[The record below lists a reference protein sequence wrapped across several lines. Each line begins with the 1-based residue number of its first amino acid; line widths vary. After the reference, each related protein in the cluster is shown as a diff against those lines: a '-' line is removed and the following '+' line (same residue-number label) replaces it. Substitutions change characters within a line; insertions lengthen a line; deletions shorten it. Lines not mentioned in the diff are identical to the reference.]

1 MSETQSDCIFCQIV
15 AGDIPSTKVYED
27 DETYAFM
34 DIAPATEGHVV
45 VVPKGHTKDILEAD
59 PDVLAAVVKTGQKV
73 AQRIVDN
80 LGADGVNVLNNC
92 GASAWQTVFHLHL
105 HVIPRYTDQAKDTMQ
120 LPWVPRQGD
129 LEAIK
134 AIGEKLAF

>member
-1 MSETQSDCIFCQIV
+1 MSESQSDCVFCQIV
-15 AGDIPSTKVYED
+15 AGNIPSTKVYED

-45 VVPKGHTKDILEAD
+45 VVPKRHTKDILEAD
-59 PDVLAAVVKTGQKV
+59 PEVLAAVVRTGQKV

-105 HVIPRYTDQAKDTMQ
+105 HVIPRYTDRAKDTMQ

-129 LEAIK
+129 LEVIK
-134 AIGEKLAF
+134 ALGEKLAF